1 MKMQKYVLFAKKNLK
16 INMKKTRNIVKLNI
30 ISITQGNI
38 EALRIAY
45 VFQNI

>member
-1 MKMQKYVLFAKKNLK
+1 MKMQKYVLFAEKNLK
-16 INMKKTRNIVKLNI
+16 INMKNIRNIVKLNI
-30 ISITQGNI
+30 ISVMQGNI